1 MKRLT
6 KKIVWFVLPVLLVWA
21 GLEIFYRSVETNYT
35 KKHELIQHNY
45 KTAEIL
51 ILGSSHSYYGLN
63 PEYFSKNTYNFSNI
77 SQSLYFD
84 ELLLKKHLDSL
95 QKLKAVV
102 LTIGYFTLSQE
113 DDGLEDRWRK
123 YFYDQQM
130 DLDVPSV
137 SNLDPKKYS
146 LALSRKFN
154 RSVDLV
160 VEYVAEGTIVSHYPN
175 GYGIQD
181 SSDIVAN
188 KEEIAHIIAR
198 KHENGSLD
206 FKSNRERIERIIALC
221 KAKGVHVFLV
231 QMPAHPA
238 YVEALDPN
246 KWDKIGGL
254 LEEVSDLSNQV
265 HHIDL
270 TRHQAF
276 TDNDLR
282 DADHLT
288 NEGAAKC
295 SKLLSDYI
303 DTYLEGN

>member
-1 MKRLT
+1 MKRLG
-6 KKIVWFVLPVLLVWA
+6 KKIIWFLFPVLLVWA
-21 GLEIFYRSVETNYT
+21 GLEIFYRTVETNYT
-35 KKHELIQHNY
+35 KKHELIQQNY
-45 KTAEIL
+45 NTAQIL

-63 PEYFSKNTYNFSNI
+63 PEYFSKKTYNFSNI

-95 QKLKAVV
+95 QNLKAVV

-137 SNLDPKKYS
+137 SILDPKKYS
-146 LALSRKFN
+146 LALSRKFS

-160 VEYVAEGTIVSHYPN
+160 KEYCEEGTIISHSPN

-181 SSDIVAN
+181 SSDILAN

-206 FKSNRERIERIIALC
+206 FESNRERIERIIAMC
-221 KAKGVHVFLV
+221 QANGVQVFFV

-238 YVEALDPN
+238 YVEALDLN
-246 KWDKIGGL
+246 KWKKIDEL
-254 LEEVSDLSNQV
+254 LEEVSHTSNLV

-270 TRHQAF
+270 TRHPAF
-276 TDNDLR
+276 TVDDLR

-288 NEGAAKC
+288 NDGATKC

-303 DTYLEGN
+303 DSKLEDR